1 MGRYRAPAPDRSARA
16 PGRARPAHDPRDH
29 VLRLQRAAG
38 NAATTRLIG
47 AARRS
52 VARFGEPEHKGIGDA
67 ALDRRWRLPG
77 SALFKELELT
87 FGDWVALGD
96 WFENVGDIKRIV
108 RGEALEGE
116 EDVKLVKPDKSGN
129 RPDTIGQLYYA
140 VLVKIRPK
148 TEGERQRVEKAYMGT
163 LFSAVDKD
171 AVEERYAR
179 LKTRNIKHFPNPLTG
194 DTELGTA
201 EKATRRRE
209 RSGDEASGRGRVKPF
224 GAIAQYRADHQD
236 AIFLAMSAGQL
247 DDDRLLGEA
256 IAMDGFA
263 CHYLTDA
270 FSASHTRTPRSSIEA
285 YWDKKVPG
293 FEQRLE
299 KWLADEIMFAVHR
312 NPSGLLEWLGATVGA
327 PFKLVRAKAREKVK
341 PVVPALSFGDVVGLV
356 VHDWEGAHGRD
367 RHGPLVDVAGQRFR
381 TVGDD
386 GLIPVLKTFAKP
398 QSDTRLKAALRNKK
412 GSDAERT
419 FAGATLAVRAS
430 VADLELAFD
439 LARKKHKRKDIL
451 ASLIGKDGLFASER
465 YIPKAV
471 PDAKQPEDD
480 RMPKWDFATVDE
492 LLADPKIRAALPES
506 AAKVAEPFEDTI
518 KHLDASKAV
527 KDQIQLA
534 VVNPLKSGDL
544 RRIGSWVKS
553 VIDYAPENIER
564 RLEHGENELRQ
575 DLVDLR
581 AGGR

>member
-1 MGRYRAPAPDRSARA
+1 MGCYRAPTPDRPARA
-16 PGRARPAHDPRDH
+16 PERARPGRDPRDH
-29 VLRLQRAAG
+29 VLQLQRTAG

-67 ALDRRWRLPG
+67 AVDRRWRLPG
-77 SALFKELELT
+77 SKLFKELELT
-87 FGDWVALGD
+87 FGDWIALGD
-96 WFENVGDIKRIV
+96 WFENVGDVKRIM
-108 RGEALEGE
+108 RGEPLADEG
-116 EDVKLVKPDKSGN
+116 DVKIVKPDKAGH
-129 RPDTIGQLYYA
+129 RPDTVGQLYYA

-148 TEGERQRVEKAYMGT
+148 TEGERQDVEKAYMGT
-163 LFSAVDKD
+163 LFTPVDKE

-209 RSGDEASGRGRVKPF
+209 NKPF
-224 GAIAQYRADHQD
+224 GAIAQYHADHQD
-236 AIFLAMSAGQL
+236 AVFLAMSAGQL
-247 DDDRLLGEA
+247 DDDGLLGEA

-299 KWLADEIMFAVHR
+299 KWLADEIAFAVQR
-312 NPSGLLEWLGATVGA
+312 SPSGLLEWLGATVGA
-327 PFKLVRAKAREKVK
+327 PFNLVRKKAREKVK

-356 VHDWEGAHGRD
+356 VHDWEGAHG
-367 RHGPLVDVAGQRFR
+367 PLVDVAGQRLR

-386 GLIPVLKTFAKP
+386 GLLPVLKTFAKP
-398 QSDTRLKAALRNKK
+398 PTDSQLKATLRNQK
-412 GSDAERT
+412 GKDAERT

-439 LARKKHKRKDIL
+439 LARKKRKRKDIL
-451 ASLIGKDGLFASER
+451 ASLTGKDGLFASER
-465 YIPKAV
+465 YIPRAV
-471 PDAKQPEDD
+471 PDSKQPEAD
-480 RMPKWDFATVDE
+480 RMPKWDYATVDE
-492 LLADPKIRAALPES
+492 LLADSKIRAALPES
-506 AAKVAEPFEDTI
+506 AKKVAEPFEDTI

-534 VVNPLKSGDL
+534 VVNPLKSGDVHQ
-544 RRIGSWVKS
+544 IGAWVKS
-553 VIDYAPENIER
+553 VIDYSPETMER
-564 RLEHGENELRQ
+564 RLQHGRNELRQ

-581 AGGR
+581 TGAH

>member
-1 MGRYRAPAPDRSARA
+1 MRHRLQPGPTTRDA
-16 PGRARPAHDPRDH
+16 GRARPGHDPRDD
-29 VLRLQRAAG
+29 VLQLQRAAG

-67 ALDRRWRLPG
+67 ALNRRWRLPG

-96 WFENVGDIKRIV
+96 WFENVGDVKKIM

-116 EDVKLVKPDKSGN
+116 EDVKIVKPDKSGN

-148 TEGERQRVEKAYMGT
+148 TESERQKVEKAYMGT
-163 LFSAVDKD
+163 LFTAVDKD

-201 EKATRRRE
+201 EKATRRRD
-209 RSGDEASGRGRVKPF
+209 GKPF

-312 NPSGLLEWLGATVGA
+312 SPSGLLEWLGATVGA
-327 PFKLVRAKAREKVK
+327 PFKLVRKKAREKVK

-356 VHDWEGAHGRD
+356 VHDWEGAHGAD
-367 RHGPLVDVAGQRFR
+367 HHGPLVDVAGQRFR
-381 TVGDD
+381 TVGDER
-386 GLIPVLKTFAKP
+386 LMPALKTFAKP
-398 QSDTRLKAALRNKK
+398 MSDTQLKAALRNKK

-430 VADLELAFD
+430 VADLERAFD
-439 LARKKHKRKDIL
+439 LARKKRKRKDIL
-451 ASLIGKDGLFASER
+451 ASLMGKDGLFASER

-480 RMPKWDFATVDE
+480 RMPKWDHATVDE
-492 LLADPKIRAALPES
+492 LLADPKLRAALPES

-527 KDQIQLA
+527 KEQIRVA
-534 VVNPLKSGDL
+534 VVNPLKSGDVHQ
-544 RRIGSWVKS
+544 ISTWVKS
-553 VIDYAPENIER
+553 VIDYSPATIER
-564 RLEHGENELRQ
+564 RLEYGKGELRQ

-581 AGGR
+581 AGAH

>member
-1 MGRYRAPAPDRSARA
+1 MDRYRAPTPDRATRA
-16 PGRARPAHDPRDH
+16 PGCAPGVRDPRH
-29 VLRLQRAAG
+29 QVLALQRVAG
-38 NAATTRLIG
+38 NAATTQLIG

-67 ALDRRWRLPG
+67 ARSERWRLPG
-77 SALFKELELT
+77 SKLFKELDLT

-96 WFENVGDIKRIV
+96 WFENVGDIKKIM
-108 RGEALEGE
+108 RGEPLAD
-116 EDVKLVKPDKSGN
+116 EDEVKIVKRDKSGN

-148 TEGERQRVEKAYMGT
+148 SESERQKVEKAYMGT
-163 LFSAVDKD
+163 LFTAVDKD

-201 EKATRRRE
+201 EKAKRHRKGE
-209 RSGDEASGRGRVKPF
+209 PF
-224 GAIAQYRADHQD
+224 GAIAQYRADHLD
-236 AIFLAMSAGQL
+236 AIGLAVTAGQV

-256 IAMDGFA
+256 IAMDAFA
-263 CHYLTDA
+263 CHSLTDA

-285 YWDKKVPG
+285 YWDKKVPH
-293 FEQRLE
+293 FEQKLE
-299 KWLADEIMFAVHR
+299 NWLADEILFAVHR
-312 NPSGLLEWLGATVGA
+312 SPSGVLEWLGATVGA
-327 PFKLVRAKAREKVK
+327 PFKIVRKKAREKVK

-356 VHDWEGAHGRD
+356 VHDWEGAHGKNG
-367 RHGPLVDVAGQRFR
+367 HGPLVDVAGQRFR
-381 TVGDD
+381 TVGDER
-386 GLIPVLKTFAKP
+386 LMPALKTFAKP
-398 QSDTRLKAALRNKK
+398 MSDSQLKAVLRNQK
-412 GSDAERT
+412 GTDAERT

-430 VADLELAFD
+430 VADLERAFD
-439 LARKKHKRKDIL
+439 LARKKRKRKDIL
-451 ASLIGKDGLFASER
+451 ASLMGKDGLFASER

-480 RMPKWDFATVDE
+480 RMPKWDHATVDA
-492 LLADPKIRAALPES
+492 LLADPKLRSALPES

-527 KDQIQLA
+527 KDQIRLA
-534 VVNPLKSGDL
+534 VVKPLKSGDV
-544 RRIGSWVKS
+544 RQISAWIRDVIGYSP
-553 VIDYAPENIER
+553 ATIER
-564 RLEHGENELRQ
+564 RLEYGKGELRQ

-581 AGGR
+581 AGVR

>member
-1 MGRYRAPAPDRSARA
+1 MRHRLQPGRTARD
-16 PGRARPAHDPRDH
+16 PGRARPGHDPRDH
-29 VLRLQRAAG
+29 VLQLQRAAG
-38 NAATTRLIG
+38 NAATTQLIG

-67 ALDRRWRLPG
+67 ASNRRWRLPG
-77 SALFKELELT
+77 STLFKELELT

-96 WFENVGDIKRIV
+96 WFENIGDVKKIM
-108 RGEALEGE
+108 RGEALDGE

-148 TEGERQRVEKAYMGT
+148 TETDRQKVEKAYMGT
-163 LFSAVDKD
+163 LFTDVDKA

-201 EKATRRRE
+201 EKATRRRD
-209 RSGDEASGRGRVKPF
+209 GKPF

-299 KWLADEIMFAVHR
+299 KWLADEITFAVHR
-312 NPSGLLEWLGATVGA
+312 NPSGILEWLGATVGA
-327 PFKLVRAKAREKVK
+327 PFKLVRKKAREKVK

-356 VHDWEGAHGRD
+356 VHDWEGAHGHGKN

-386 GLIPVLKTFAKP
+386 GLMPVLKSFAKP
-398 QSDTRLKAALRNKK
+398 MSDTQLKAVLRSKK
-412 GSDAERT
+412 GGDDAERT

-439 LARKKHKRKDIL
+439 LARKKRKRKDIL
-451 ASLIGKDGLFASER
+451 ASLMGKDGLFASER

-492 LLADPKIRAALPES
+492 LLADSKIRAALPES

-534 VVNPLKSGDL
+534 VVTPLKSGDVHQ
-544 RRIGSWVKS
+544 IGTWVKS

-564 RLEHGENELRQ
+564 RLQYGKNELRQ

-581 AGGR
+581 AGAH

>member
-1 MGRYRAPAPDRSARA
+1 M
-16 PGRARPAHDPRDH
+16 
-29 VLRLQRAAG
+29 AG
-38 NAATTRLIG
+38 NAATTRLIR
-47 AARRS
+47 AARQS

-67 ALDRRWRLPG
+67 ARNMRWRLPG

-96 WFENVGDIKRIV
+96 WFENVGDIKKIM
-108 RGEALEGE
+108 RGEPLEDE
-116 EDVKLVKPDKSGN
+116 KQVKIVKPDKSGT

-148 TEGERQRVEKAYMGT
+148 TETERQRVEKAYMGT
-163 LFSAVDKD
+163 LFTDVDKA

-179 LKTRNIKHFPNPLTG
+179 LKTRNIKHFPNPLVG

-201 EKATRRRE
+201 EKATRRRD
-209 RSGDEASGRGRVKPF
+209 GKPF
-224 GAIAQYRADHQD
+224 GAIAQYRADHLD
-236 AIFLAMSAGQL
+236 AIGLAMSAGQL
-247 DDDRLLGEA
+247 DDQRLLGEA
-256 IAMDGFA
+256 TAMDAFA

-285 YWDKKVPG
+285 YWDKKVPD

-312 NPSGLLEWLGATVGA
+312 SPSGILEWLGATVGA

-356 VHDWEGAHGRD
+356 VHDWEGAHGKD
-367 RHGPLVDVAGQRFR
+367 DHGPLVEVAGQRFR
-381 TVGDD
+381 TVGDER
-386 GLIPVLKTFAKP
+386 LMPALKTFAKP
-398 QSDTRLKAALRNKK
+398 MSDSQLKAALRNKK
-412 GSDAERT
+412 GTDAERT

-430 VADLELAFD
+430 VDDLERAFE
-439 LARKKHKRKDIL
+439 LARKKRKRKDIL
-451 ASLIGKDGLFASER
+451 ASLMGKDGLFTSER

-480 RMPKWDFATVDE
+480 RMPKWDHATVDQ
-492 LLADPKIRAALPES
+492 LLADSKIRAALPES
-506 AAKVAEPFEDTI
+506 ARKVAEPFEDTI

-527 KDQIQLA
+527 KEQIRLA
-534 VVNPLKSGDL
+534 VVNPLKSGDVRL
-544 RRIGSWVKS
+544 IGAWVKS
-553 VIDYAPENIER
+553 VIDYSPANIER
-564 RLEHGENELRQ
+564 RLEYGKGELRQ
-575 DLVDLR
+575 DLVELR
-581 AGGR
+581 SGTH